1 MSDASGAAI
10 VAKTGMG
17 SSAALVTSLVG
28 CLASFLRVAT
38 LPGGG
43 KTDGGSDVAACGGGC
58 EADVDRS
65 VRLVHHVAQVAHA
78 LAQGKVGSGFDVSS
92 AALGSQRYIRVPAET
107 LKGYLDRLDT
117 EDDAKVA
124 AVAAELAA
132 SRVAD
137 WDYQVVRCLCRCRCV
152 GRVCVTLLVV
162 APPVLCCVVPQTPFA
177 LPRGFEL
184 MMADVCG
191 GSETPSMVRKVRHFC
206 FCFRGC
212 GVAPTCIAL
221 GSRSRVAR
229 AVGYPVQILAWKKAG
244 EGGAADELWAKLGKI
259 NDEVENAFAQLR
271 SLADEDTAAYDA
283 ALLECASTT
292 GDKVRGVCHARHLCH
307 AHGVA
312 LVCVRVCGSVGSR
325 RSDIE
330 SGRSTCT
337 TPCSI
342 QSYARLPEVRIAQ
355 CCAVLCC
362 RCAKLSG

>member
-1 MSDASGAAI
+1 M
-10 VAKTGMG
+10 
-17 SSAALVTSLVG
+17 
-28 CLASFLRVAT
+28 
-38 LPGGG
+38 
-43 KTDGGSDVAACGGGC
+43 
-58 EADVDRS
+58 
-65 VRLVHHVAQVAHA
+65 
-78 LAQGKVGSGFDVSS
+78 
-92 AALGSQRYIRVPAET
+92 
-107 LKGYLDRLDT
+107 
-117 EDDAKVA
+117 
-124 AVAAELAA
+124 
-132 SRVAD
+132 
-137 WDYQVVRCLCRCRCV
+137 
-152 GRVCVTLLVV
+152 
-162 APPVLCCVVPQTPFA
+162 LCCVVLQTPFA

-292 GDKVRGVCHARHLCH
+292 GNKVRGVCHARHLCH

-342 QSYARLPEVRIAQ
+342 PSYARLPEVRIAQ

-362 RCAKLSG
+362 RCAELSG